1 MHDSVQTTTH
11 STSLV
16 SRCIEGLLR
25 WRGLLLV
32 GVALLTVVIWPL
44 ADRLQFD
51 QSIETL
57 YAADDSHLIDYLES
71 KRLFGGDELLII
83 AWNQDNLFEGDS
95 YSITPDVSR
104 DIKAFAERVGQVPGV
119 EEGSIQH
126 APAALAF
133 PYERHRVA
141 EMVEGMLLGSDRRTT
156 AVIARLTPEKSASV
170 PRAETFRRIRELAQS
185 HNPPAVVV
193 GEPIQ
198 INEMFRLVEQDG
210 HLLFL
215 VSLMILAAILVIV
228 LQSVRWVIFPL
239 VVVALTVRGTQAM
252 FVVLG
257 VKLSMVSSMLNSL
270 VTVIG
275 VATAMHLAMKYR
287 ELRSDHPP
295 EKALSL
301 AMAKLLGPLFWTTL
315 TTAYGFAVVMT
326 SKVTPCRSFGMMMAA
341 ATMMVLV
348 VVYLVV
354 PFCLLGME
362 RLSRLRASS
371 ADGSPASEKLTIW
384 QRWFGDPAAAPAEEQ
399 LVRGLSKIVHLA
411 DRHPRGVMI
420 GTLLLVA
427 WAGWGLTKI
436 DVETDFSRNFRD
448 NSELVRSLNFVE
460 TRLGGA
466 GTWEVSF
473 PAPRELND
481 EYLDKVRSLSERL
494 RSELLITPEQ
504 MQQRGEGDGK
514 LTKVVAVT
522 DGLDLIPKKIGIG
535 FLSKTISLEQRLA
548 ILDNLPGSVLSSLY
562 NAESGRM
569 RLLLRGLERQR
580 SDKKLQ
586 LIERVQ
592 SIVEDAW
599 STVAVAATSNAESKD
614 ASAISNHKVSTSG
627 LFVLLTFLISS
638 LMEDQVTSF
647 VLSSV
652 GIVVMMSVE
661 FRSLKIGLIALVPNV
676 FPIVMVV
683 GTMGWFGLPIN
694 IATAMI
700 ASVSMGLTVDS
711 SIIYLDDFL
720 TARRKGLSVR
730 AALDGTQAHVGR
742 TLVFTNLA
750 LVAGFCVLT
759 LSHFIPLVYFGLL
772 VSVAMAGGL
781 VGNLFLLPLLLRT
794 FQRDAVTSSES
805 QLRSD

>member
-1 MHDSVQTTTH
+1 M
-11 STSLV
+11 
-16 SRCIEGLLR
+16 EGLLR
-25 WRGLLLV
+25 WRGLLFV
-32 GVALLTVVIWPL
+32 IVAVMAVVMWPL

-51 QSIETL
+51 HSIETL
-57 YAADDSHLIDYLES
+57 YAADDPHLIDYLES
-71 KRLFGGDELLII
+71 KRLFGGDELVII
-83 AWNQDNLFEGDS
+83 AWHQTNLFEGDS
-95 YSITPDVSR
+95 YSITPEVSR
-104 DIKAFAERVGQVPGV
+104 EIKEFAERVGQIPGIDA
-119 EEGSIQH
+119 GSIQH

-133 PYERHRVA
+133 PYERRRVA
-141 EMVEGMLLGSDRRTT
+141 EMVEGMLLGSDRQTT
-156 AVIARLTPEKSASV
+156 AVVARLSPEKSASV
-170 PRAETFRRIRELAQS
+170 PRAETFRRVRELAQS

-198 INEMFRLVEQDG
+198 IHEMFRLVEQDG

-215 VSLMILAAILVIV
+215 VSLVILAGILVIV

-287 ELRSDHPP
+287 ELRSEHPP
-295 EKALSL
+295 EKALAI
-301 AMAKLLGPLFWTTL
+301 AMGKLLGPLFWTTV

-341 ATMMVLV
+341 ATLMVLV

-354 PFCLLGME
+354 PFCLLGMN
-362 RLSRLRASS
+362 RLCRATNSNK
-371 ADGSPASEKLTIW
+371 DGSQGVAPPNIW

-411 DRHPRGVMI
+411 DRHPQSVMI

-473 PAPRELND
+473 AAPHVLDE
-481 EYLDKVRSLSERL
+481 EYLDKVRSLTERL

-504 MQQRGEGDGK
+504 MQQPGAGDGK

-535 FLSKTISLEQRLA
+535 FLSKTFPLEQRLA
-548 ILDNLPGSVLSSLY
+548 ILDNMPGGVLSSLY

-592 SIVEDAW
+592 AIVEDAW
-599 STVAVAATSNAESKD
+599 STARVSDAAADSANKA
-614 ASAISNHKVSTSG
+614 ASSIEAHKVSTSG

-638 LMEDQVTSF
+638 LMEDQITSF

-720 TARRKGLSVR
+720 NARRKGLSVR
-730 AALDGTQAHVGR
+730 EALDGTQAHVGR

-794 FQRDAVTSSES
+794 FQRDAVTSGQS
-805 QLRSD
+805 QSRND